1 MSRSPIL
8 AEMELVSL
16 SDAPAHDAERFVAV
30 PFLEGAQCNV
40 RVIRLGTGQALPPH
54 THEPSELMLFVVEG
68 HAVLD
73 TDDGPIAFP
82 AGTLARFDGTD
93 ELRVSN
99 TDEAPVTLLA
109 FLAPPFPPR

>member
-1 MSRSPIL
+1 
-8 AEMELVSL
+8 MELVSL

-54 THEPSELMLFVVEG
+54 THAPSELMLFVVEG